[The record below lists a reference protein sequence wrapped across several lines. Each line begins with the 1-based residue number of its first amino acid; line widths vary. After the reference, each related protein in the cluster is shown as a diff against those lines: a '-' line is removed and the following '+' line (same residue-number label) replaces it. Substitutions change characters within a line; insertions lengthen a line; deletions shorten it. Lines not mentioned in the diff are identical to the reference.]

1 MSPEDKPVNR
11 RRFFREGL
19 RELLKPLANA
29 VEPFEEVARQ
39 LSKMDDT
46 FGALESAPKATPTVK
61 GPGRSWL
68 RPPGALDEQAFRDT
82 CSRCGTC
89 VSVCP
94 AQCIKI
100 DPTGNKGHGAPY
112 IEPEVMPCVMCDGLV
127 CMRDCPSGALVPTAL
142 GLVHMGTAMW
152 KDSLCVRSKGEQCTI
167 CIDQCPIGSV
177 AIELR
182 NDRVFV
188 KEEGCTGCGVC
199 ENYCPT
205 KPKSIVVIPKAIHY

>member
-1 MSPEDKPVNR
+1 MTR
-11 RRFFREGL
+11 
-19 RELLKPLANA
+19 
-29 VEPFEEVARQ
+29 PFAIR
-39 LSKMDDT
+39 
-46 FGALESAPKATPTVK
+46 AAA
-61 GPGRSWL
+61 
-68 RPPGALDEQAFRDT
+68 
-82 CSRCGTC
+82 GTC

-100 DPTGNKGHGAPY
+100 DPTGNKGNGAPY

-152 KDSLCVRSKGEQCTI
+152 KESFCVRSRGEQCTI

-182 NDRVFV
+182 NDRIHV

-205 KPKSIVVIPKAIHY
+205 KPKSIVVIPKAARL